1 MKRTGILFQIIL
13 SLSLA
18 AIVVALAV
26 GSVVRQYEG
35 ERLREQQLKQAGLTV
50 SLLSGL
56 MLESIIVED
65 VPVLETG
72 LHETLARARNI
83 LSIQIL
89 NSEGT
94 LIASASRDQEGV
106 NEDFVTYDQ
115 PVEMEGVQFGTM
127 MVQWSVQDGLALVE
141 QKVHYTIKW
150 TILAIGVLT
159 LLVLLLVTLLAL
171 QPLKIIHQRMSGAIS
186 GTLRQTDV
194 PATALPWYASRE
206 FWALNHSVE
215 VLEDTFAE
223 RDEREIVLEQACET
237 AAIASQAKSD
247 FLANMSHEIRTPMNG
262 VIGMAELMLETDL
275 DDDQLVYADTI
286 AKSGSALLTIINDI
300 LNFSKV
306 EAGKIELEHRPFNL
320 LTSVEDIVTLLAPKA
335 SLKGVEIV
343 LRYDPDLPELYE
355 GDVGRLR
362 QVMTNVIGNAVKF
375 TSSGHVYIDVTG
387 TTLGRPGER
396 ELSISVTDTGIG
408 IPKDR
413 VDAVFN
419 AFEQVDGGATRNF
432 EGTGLGLAISSRL
445 LALMRGRILVQSEL
459 GVGSVFTIQVPL
471 PLGDGITGL
480 AESPLPL
487 QGMTGMVVDGLDVSC
502 TVLAERLRSWGG
514 QAFEADNTLEALE
527 VLSDLQLAQKQ
538 LDFIILDDQ
547 MPELEGHKLA
557 QRIRAIADYREVPIV
572 MLSSVEQA
580 VARNAREG
588 GQSCQFVLKPVRVA
602 QLKQVLCRVLHLEAP
617 DVIPAA
623 PQSVVTAQQRRIKV
637 LVAEDNRTNRLV
649 VTKMLKGADFDISLA
664 VNGAE
669 AVALYEEH
677 QPDIVL
683 MDMMMPVMDGVEATM
698 KIREMEV
705 AQQIPPCRIIA
716 LTANALDSHREKCL
730 TAGMDDFLSKPL
742 RKNALLAAIN
752 NWVAT
757 PTAQASCADAS

>member
-1 MKRTGILFQIIL
+1 MKRTGILFQIVL

-18 AIVVALAV
+18 AVLVALAV

-65 VPVLETG
+65 IPVLETG
-72 LHETLARARNI
+72 LHETLARTRSI

-89 NSEGT
+89 NSADR
-94 LIASASRDQEGV
+94 LIASAGHDQQGGQEG
-106 NEDFVTYDQ
+106 FVTYEQ

-186 GTLRQTDV
+186 GTLRQADI
-194 PATALPWYASRE
+194 PAKVLPWYASRE

-223 RDEREIVLEQACET
+223 RDEREIALEQACET

-300 LNFSKV
+300 LNFSKI
-306 EAGKIELEHRPFNL
+306 EAGKIELERRPFNL

-335 SLKGVEIV
+335 NLNGVEIV
-343 LRYDPDLPELYE
+343 LRYDPDLPEFYE

-375 TSSGHVYIDVTG
+375 TTSGHVYIDVTG
-387 TTLGRPGER
+387 TKLGRPGER

-445 LALMRGRILVQSEL
+445 LALMHGRISVQSEL
-459 GVGSVFTIQVPL
+459 GVGSVFTVQLSL
-471 PLGDGITGL
+471 PLGNGVTEP
-480 AESPLPL
+480 AEKSLSL
-487 QGMTGMVVDGLDVSC
+487 HGMTGMVVDGLAVSG
-502 TVLAERLRSWGG
+502 TALAERLRSWGG
-514 QAFEADNTLEALE
+514 QAFVADTAPEALE
-527 VLSDLQLAQKQ
+527 VLSDLQLAQQQ

-547 MPELEGHKLA
+547 MPEQEGHKLV
-557 QRIRAIADYREVPIV
+557 QRIRAIADYRDVPIV
-572 MLSSVEQA
+572 MLLSIEQA
-580 VARNAREG
+580 VAQSARDG

-602 QLKQVLCRVLHLEAP
+602 QLKQVLRRVLHLEAP
-617 DVIPAA
+617 QVIPATPQFAA
-623 PQSVVTAQQRRIKV
+623 PGPQRRIKV

-649 VTKMLKGADFDISLA
+649 VTKMLKGADFDIILA
-664 VNGAE
+664 VNGVE
-669 AVALYEEH
+669 SVALYEEH
-677 QPDIVL
+677 HPDIVL
-683 MDMMMPVMDGVEATM
+683 MDMMMPVMDGIEATM

-705 AQQIPPCRIIA
+705 AQQIRPCRIIA

-742 RKNALLAAIN
+742 RKKALLAAIN

-757 PTAQASCADAS
+757 PTAQISRADAG